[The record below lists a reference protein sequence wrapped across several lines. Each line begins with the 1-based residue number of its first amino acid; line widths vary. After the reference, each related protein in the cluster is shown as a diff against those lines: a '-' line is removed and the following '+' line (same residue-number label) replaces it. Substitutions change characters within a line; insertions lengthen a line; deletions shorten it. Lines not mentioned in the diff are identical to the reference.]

1 MKYKSLSKTLGFFVG
16 IVGFLSGHDL
26 HAKVKHLTADI
37 IVIGGGTAGCAL
49 TSILSQKHKVIL
61 LDAGTNQSNNPKI
74 SLPTNS
80 GGLTNDVNTF
90 FWELGHWVDT
100 TNSPTGAPSFQPAV
114 AGKVLGGGS
123 SVNGMQFVRSTVGYF
138 SRIEAL
144 TGDKD
149 WGPTN
154 AFKEYNRIETFNGV
168 SGQFDPAVHGFKGP
182 LNVRQCALNV
192 PAATLFANSAATVTG
207 VPVAP
212 DYNDPS
218 TPIGPFVYWQLTENP
233 DETRA
238 QSFLAYLQDKVKRT
252 SENVYKGKNIILYTM
267 ARVERILF
275 SDDHTPVAKGVKAV
289 IDGEEFVFQAKKEI
303 IVAAG
308 FQSPVL
314 LQLSGIGPKAILKA
328 AGIDVVVDSPN
339 VGQKMVNHPIFTV
352 TGTGVIP
359 VDPNPDPN
367 NLYTGGAF
375 LPDPTQP
382 GDRSFQWIGIAG
394 PGSFTIAAL
403 LLDADS
409 QGTVGV
415 FPSAPGSNPIH
426 MPNVQFNYW
435 SDPADL
441 TSGVACYTQMYNTL
455 VQMGLTP
462 LAFLPLPGNTAG
474 IQNYILSTYSEAYH
488 WTGSCSMG
496 TSISTAVV
504 DSSGHVFGTK
514 NLIVADITISPFNC
528 LGNTQ
533 GIAYLIGNII
543 ANKILND

>member
-74 SLPTNS
+74 SLPSNS
-80 GGLTNDVNTF
+80 GGLINDVNTF

-100 TNSPTGAPSFQPAV
+100 TNPPTGAPSFQPGV
-114 AGKVLGGGS
+114 AGKVFGGGS
-123 SVNGMQFVRSTVGYF
+123 SVNGLQFVRSTVGYF

-144 TGDKD
+144 TGDSA
-149 WGPTN
+149 WGPEN
-154 AFKEYNRIETFNGV
+154 AFKVYDQIETFNGI
-168 SGQFDPAVHGFKGP
+168 SGQFNPAVHGFKGP
-182 LNVRQCALNV
+182 LNIRQCALN
-192 PAATLFANSAATVTG
+192 A
-207 VPVAP
+207 PVALTFASAVTVAVP
-212 DYNDPS
+212 GISVISDYNDPS
-218 TPIGPFVYWQLTENP
+218 TPNGSFVNWQLTENP

-238 QSFLAYLQDKVKRT
+238 QSFQAYLQGKVKRK
-252 SENVYKGKNIILYTM
+252 SDNVYTGKNITLYGK
-267 ARVERILF
+267 ARVEKILF

-289 IDGEEFVFQAKKEI
+289 IDGEEFVFQAKKKI

-308 FQSPVL
+308 FQSPIL
-314 LQLSGIGPKAILKA
+314 LQLSGIGPKDVLNA
-328 AGIDVVVDSPN
+328 ANIDVVVNNPN
-339 VGQKMVNHPIFTV
+339 VGHKMVNHPIFTL
-352 TGTGVIP
+352 TGTGVVP

-382 GDRSFQWIGIAG
+382 GDRGFQWIGIAG

-403 LLDADS
+403 LLDAKS
-409 QGTVGV
+409 QGTLGV

-441 TSGVACYTQMYNTL
+441 ASAVACYTQMYNTL
-455 VQMGLTP
+455 VQMMLTP
-462 LAFLPLPGNTAG
+462 LGPNPAVPANVQA
-474 IQNYILSTYSEAYH
+474 YILSTYSEAYH

-543 ANKILND
+543 ANKILNE